1 MNKFDAV
8 YENLAKNVGFMG
20 NPETPQTSLGINQ
33 DSSASQNIFTPNEY
47 RVSENEEENK
57 NNELRSALKKIKD
70 ILDNIK
76 L

>member
-1 MNKFDAV
+1 MNKFDAI